1 MMNDLFL
8 LYDSIIEEFDVV
20 KAETIGD
27 AYILV
32 SGLPVRNG
40 NQHARQIAN
49 VALRLRDGEREKER
63 ERERER

>member
-8 LYDSIIEEFDVV
+8 LYDSIIGGFDVV

-32 SGLPVRNG
+32 SGLPIRNG
-40 NQHARQIAN
+40 DEHARQIAK
-49 VALRLRDGEREKER
+49 VALKLRDGKWTKMQR
-63 ERERER
+63 